1 MLYYFF
7 GYLDKVFDFPG
18 ARMFQYI
25 SFRAGMAV
33 IVSLI
38 ISMILGKSLI
48 NLLKKMQVK
57 ESIRDLGLEGQ
68 KEKQGT
74 PTMGGLIILG
84 AILIPTLL
92 FADLTN
98 IYIIIILIT
107 TIWLGFIGFID
118 DYIMVFKKDKKGL
131 AAKFKILGQVTLG
144 LFVGLM
150 MYYHPDIV
158 IRERTS
164 DISFIESIEKVETDD
179 LRDVAND
186 LYSKKNIK
194 STKSTISRSLK
205 LLISKALER
214 FSNRRGSLSCR
225 LGPSEGG

>member
-68 KEKQGT
+68 KEKEGT
-74 PTMGGLIILG
+74 PTMGGAYYSRSNTNPDPIICRPYQH
-84 AILIPTLL
+84 I
-92 FADLTN
+92 
-98 IYIIIILIT
+98 
-107 TIWLGFIGFID
+107 
-118 DYIMVFKKDKKGL
+118 
-131 AAKFKILGQVTLG
+131 
-144 LFVGLM
+144 
-150 MYYHPDIV
+150 YYHHFDYNHLV
-158 IRERTS
+158 R
-164 DISFIESIEKVETDD
+164 
-179 LRDVAND
+179 
-186 LYSKKNIK
+186 LYW
-194 STKSTISRSLK
+194 LY
-205 LLISKALER
+205 
-214 FSNRRGSLSCR
+214 
-225 LGPSEGG
+225 